1 MLNSSSRVNN
11 RYCLPIIKRIRSE
24 VQANIES
31 NLSKF
36 RYFEVWLDYVED
48 LDSGFAASLVGL
60 YPHRLIMIF
69 RRQNLEPMQ
78 ISSEERFKILSTLS
92 RKQVLVDLDIS
103 VQAEEITRLQSERMS
118 LKTILSY
125 HNYALTPSDTELRSI
140 TDRME
145 GWGAHIMKIATHCS
159 IQRDALR
166 LLSLLIDLREDGHKS
181 IVLGMGK
188 HGVITRVF
196 GTVWGNEMAFAPIE
210 AVSKSAPGQLT
221 VDKLDSIMQALG

>member
-1 MLNSSSRVNN
+1 
-11 RYCLPIIKRIRSE
+11 
-24 VQANIES
+24 
-31 NLSKF
+31 
-36 RYFEVWLDYVED
+36 
-48 LDSGFAASLVGL
+48 
-60 YPHRLIMIF
+60 MIF